1 MQPIKSGTSSFG
13 ARSAW
18 EPPAVTQL
26 PIGTRTKS
34 APAGGSG
41 NPTLAE
47 PQPPPAPATK
57 LGFSFEM
64 AFPLSARLNE

>member
-1 MQPIKSGTSSFG
+1 MQPIKSDTGVVD

-18 EPPAVTQL
+18 EPPAVTKL
-26 PIGTRTKS
+26 PIGTQTKS
-34 APAGGSG
+34 ALAGGSG
-41 NPTLAE
+41 QATPAE
-47 PQPPPAPATK
+47 PQPLPAPTTK